1 MSALGEQLKKARESQ
16 NLSLAQIAE
25 ETKIRTDHIQAIE
38 AGRYD
43 IFAAPVYARGSV
55 RTYVRLLKLDEDA
68 AMEMM
73 KQEMDPEKPK
83 GFLQK
88 LSLEK
93 LADSPF
99 KPNPSKPETKKSL
112 FSAPAVRDE
121 NLQVLNAPSDSE
133 SPELLESIAP
143 EPVLAPVAP
152 AAPPK
157 PLAPVVEPA
166 SNQLDRV
173 VATPEPAAA
182 TKSQSPFT
190 KSEERVT
197 KKSIPEDPQQTLPL
211 MPSNTEALHQQ
222 ADASSR
228 VQKTPA
234 GPAKGSR
241 PSQAQALKKKAP
253 APQRAPS
260 KDSDFESMAKRS
272 AMKKWILS
280 GALALVVLA
289 LVGTAISWYG
299 KSNQNQGELDEA
311 LKELGNGLFL
321 PANHENAGV
330 RLALPKE

>member
-25 ETKIRTDHIQAIE
+25 ETKIRTDHIEAIE

-43 IFAAPVYARGSV
+43 VFAAPVYARGSV
-55 RTYVRLLKLDEDA
+55 RTYVRLLKLDEDV

-99 KPNPSKPETKKSL
+99 KSNSSKPETKKSL
-112 FSAPAVRDE
+112 FSAPAVKDE
-121 NLQVLNAPSDSE
+121 NLLGLSAPSDSE

-143 EPVLAPVAP
+143 EPAP
-152 AAPPK
+152 AAPTTAPK
-157 PLAPVVEPA
+157 PVAPVISPV
-166 SNQLDRV
+166 NQV
-173 VATPEPAAA
+173 FTTPEPVAAP
-182 TKSQSPFT
+182 KNQSPFA
-190 KSEERVT
+190 KSEERV
-197 KKSIPEDPQQTLPL
+197 KKSVPLDPQQTLPL
-211 MPSNTEALHQQ
+211 MPASTEALHHQQ
-222 ADASSR
+222 ADALSR
-228 VQKTPA
+228 AQKTPA

-241 PSQAQALKKKAP
+241 PSPSQALKKKAP
-253 APQRAPS
+253 TPQRATS

-272 AMKKWILS
+272 AIKKWILS

-289 LVGTAISWYG
+289 IIGTAISWYG

-321 PANHENAGV
+321 PANHENSGV

>member
-1 MSALGEQLKKARESQ
+1 MSALGEQLKQARESQ

-25 ETKIRTDHIQAIE
+25 ETKIRTDHIEAIE

-93 LADSPF
+93 LTDSPF
-99 KPNPSKPETKKSL
+99 KSNSSKPEIKKSL
-112 FSAPAVRDE
+112 FSAPVIKDE
-121 NLQVLNAPSDSE
+121 NLQGLSAPSDSE
-133 SPELLESIAP
+133 SPELLESIEP
-143 EPVLAPVAP
+143 EPAPAPPTTPPKPVTPVAP
-152 AAPPK
+152 VIN
-157 PLAPVVEPA
+157 PV
-166 SNQLDRV
+166 NQV
-173 VATPEPAAA
+173 FATPEPAAPP
-182 TKSQSPFT
+182 KNQSPFS
-190 KSEERVT
+190 KSEERG
-197 KKSIPEDPQQTLPL
+197 KKSIAEDPQQTLPL
-211 MPSNTEALHQQ
+211 MPANTEAPHQQ
-222 ADASSR
+222 FDGSARA
-228 VQKTPA
+228 KKNPA

-241 PSQAQALKKKAP
+241 PAPSQALKKKP
-253 APQRAPS
+253 PTPQRTPS
-260 KDSDFESMAKRS
+260 KDSDFEAMAKRS

-289 LVGTAISWYG
+289 LIGTAISWYG

-321 PANHENAGV
+321 PANHKNSGV
-330 RLALPKE
+330 QLALPKE

>member
-25 ETKIRTDHIQAIE
+25 ETKIRTDHIEAIE

-55 RTYVRLLKLDEDA
+55 RTYVRLLKLDENA

-93 LADSPF
+93 LTDSPF
-99 KPNPSKPETKKSL
+99 KSNSSKPETKKNL
-112 FSAPAVRDE
+112 FSAPAVSEE
-121 NLQVLNAPSDSE
+121 NSQGLNAPSDSE

-143 EPVLAPVAP
+143 VASAAPLKPVAAPFLSPISNKPADQVVARIEP
-152 AAPPK
+152 AAP
-157 PLAPVVEPA
+157 
-166 SNQLDRV
+166 
-173 VATPEPAAA
+173 
-182 TKSQSPFT
+182 TKNQSPFT
-190 KSEERVT
+190 KSEERA

-211 MPSNTEALHQQ
+211 MPANTEAPHQQ
-222 ADASSR
+222 ADPSSR
-228 VQKTPA
+228 TQKTPA

-241 PSQAQALKKKAP
+241 PSPSQGLKKKAP
-253 APQRAPS
+253 AYRRVPS
-260 KDSDFESMAKRS
+260 KDSDFESMAKRR

-280 GALALVVLA
+280 GALALVVLG
-289 LVGTAISWYG
+289 LIGTAISWYG
-299 KSNQNQGELDEA
+299 KSNQNQGELDQA